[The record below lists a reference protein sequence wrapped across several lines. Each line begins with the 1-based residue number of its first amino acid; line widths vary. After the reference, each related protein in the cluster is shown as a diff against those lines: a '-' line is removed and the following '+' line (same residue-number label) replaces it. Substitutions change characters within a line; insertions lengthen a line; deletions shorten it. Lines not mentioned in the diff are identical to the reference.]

1 MAFINCPECNQSV
14 SEKAK
19 VCVHCGYPLVE
30 EKPAEIPEFG
40 LVSQEE
46 PSTTLGGVLKI
57 LAAVT
62 GVVGLILAIVMGS
75 AGKEFAFSIFLI
87 YAISFGIAA
96 FFTYALGNLVN
107 EIHNTYHMVYTLELV
122 KLEKK
127 NVKGSSAGR
136 TCPHCHASNPAGTMF
151 CKSCGKGMV

>member
-1 MAFINCPECNQSV
+1 MAFINCPECNESI

-30 EKPAEIPEFG
+30 EKLVEIPEYA

-46 PSTTLGGVLKI
+46 PTTTLGTVLKI
-57 LAAVT
+57 LAGVT
-62 GVVGLILAIVMGS
+62 GVVGLILAIVMAN
-75 AGKEFAFSIFLI
+75 AGKEFSFAIFLI
-87 YAISFGIAA
+87 YAICFGIAA

-107 EIHNTYHMVYTLELV
+107 EIHNTHNMLYTLELI
-122 KLEKK
+122 KLDKK
-127 NVKGSSAGR
+127 SAKTSSAGK

-151 CKSCGKGMV
+151 CKNCGRGMV